1 MPYDDYSDIDSLGD
15 FGPPETGV
23 AQMPAPEVRDF
34 NPRQDIDP
42 LTSKYFQDLDNIR
55 GMSDQDRLKFQ
66 TEYLSGVDAIKEQRS
81 KVEQDRRRS
90 MIDELSIQRA
100 QGVLGE
106 ARRRQI
112 AAVNATES
120 RHSLADNLKG
130 VMSGDLTDEQRR
142 AAINTFELDNIGQ
155 LAADPQMAT
164 LLDTARRQIP
174 AQLPLSTPFTPKE
187 LQEYGEA
194 QVPPNLLATGD
205 RYIIGLHIGAFNHA
219 KAMASGEAKRITAAN
234 KVLVDQTIELTK
246 EPFRFMDEEERRLAG
261 VFSKKDKDGNE
272 VGDTNKYLKPEDH
285 VRARKA
291 MIIYLADTPGAYEL
305 WDAIEDD
312 EQKMTALREVQ
323 VKALLKSLRMETQ
336 SKEERDSAKDDV
348 ESERLVP

>member
-90 MIDELSIQRA
+90 MMDELNIQRA

-120 RHSLADNLKG
+120 RNSLSAQVRDIM
-130 VMSGDLTDEQRR
+130 MSGATPDEKRE
-142 AAINTFELDNIGQ
+142 AVNAIELESMDFIASDPTSSRLLNVARSQLPLPEPETSVYSPKEIGQ
-155 LAADPQMAT
+155 LIADG
-164 LLDTARRQIP
+164 IP
-174 AQLPLSTPFTPKE
+174 IEVA
-187 LQEYGEA
+187 
-194 QVPPNLLATGD
+194 
-205 RYIIGLHIGAFNHA
+205 
-219 KAMASGEAKRITAAN
+219 ASGNPFLIGMAQNELKLRQAQETQDSRSIAGAKKAWASQVIQLAREPFN
-234 KVLVDQTIELTK
+234 FMDQTERDLLGVG
-246 EPFRFMDEEERRLAG
+246 MDSE
-261 VFSKKDKDGNE
+261 GNF
-272 VGDTNKYLKPEDH
+272 VGDPNQYLKGDDH
-285 VRARKA
+285 VRAKGLARLFLKSKA
-291 MIIYLADTPGAYEL
+291 EFDEFNALR
-305 WDAIEDD
+305 DD
-312 EQKMTALREVQ
+312 EKLPLIRKMQIEALAMAVQKLSEDPEDTL
-323 VKALLKSLRMETQ
+323 
-336 SKEERDSAKDDV
+336 V
-348 ESERLVP
+348 EKQFGG